1 MAEKTLEEIFKE
13 RRNIRRE
20 ERRQRRAFNMAG
32 KYVETGVRE
41 QGIGGLKKNL
51 RNSLPAHMI
60 PGNVGGYNKV
70 TWPFWFQVNF
80 DFGTNPSWTS
90 QVNQRQSFQV
100 TQEAAWLMT
109 SICLHNNG
117 YDTSS
122 ALAPLQIEI
131 RDRQSSRQLN
141 SSPIPLQMF
150 GKNSLPSTMPTPM
163 LFMPNAFVD
172 IIASSWV
179 PQGETMTST
188 GDGEFQLS
196 FFGYRVRVEDADKV
210 LSTIFG

>member
-1 MAEKTLEEIFKE
+1 MADDSLEAIFKE
-13 RRNIRRE
+13 RREIRRQ
-20 ERRQRRAFNMAG
+20 ERRQRRAFNMS

-41 QGIGGLKKNL
+41 RGIGGLQKILKDTI
-51 RNSLPAHMI
+51 PPHMR
-60 PGNVGGYNKV
+60 PGNVGGYNKI
-70 TWPFWFQVNF
+70 TWPFWYQVNF
-80 DFGTNPSWTS
+80 DFGTNPTWTS
-90 QVNQRQSFQV
+90 GVNQRQSFQV

-109 SICLHNNG
+109 SITLKNNG
-117 YDTSS
+117 YDLSS

-141 SSPIPLQMF
+141 SAPIPLQMF

-163 LFMPNAFVD
+163 LFMPNAFID
-172 IIASSWV
+172 IIATSWV
-179 PQGETMTST
+179 PQGESMAST